1 MKFDLMYYLGM
12 NHNEIMRL
20 DLAELQYYYSKLREV
35 KEQEFEIEK
44 MKMEASLAAAGAG
57 AAKKTFAG

>member
-12 NHNEIMRL
+12 RHNEIMRL
-20 DLAELQYYYSKLREV
+20 DLAELRYYYGKLREV
-35 KEQEFEIEK
+35 KEQELELEK

-57 AAKKTFAG
+57 AVKKTFAG